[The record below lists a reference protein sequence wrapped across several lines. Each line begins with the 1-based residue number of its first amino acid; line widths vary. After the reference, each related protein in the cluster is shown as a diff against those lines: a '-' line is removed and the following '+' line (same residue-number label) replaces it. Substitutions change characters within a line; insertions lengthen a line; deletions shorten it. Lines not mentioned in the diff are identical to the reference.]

1 MPVSDQGRPTAR
13 VTPHP
18 LSECFF
24 FWALV
29 AMALAAFAPCILL
42 PEWRAYESLEIAR
55 QREQHRLEVVQVAIE
70 KEERLLAAMRGDPAV
85 IDRLA
90 QRDLKYQR
98 IGERIVP
105 VDVRSPGPQVVVDG
119 ASAGEADKTFVP
131 TAAAPPVAVSR
142 ALSLLPD
149 LDYDRIFCDENSRT
163 FIMCM
168 SVALLGIAFALYGRR
183 RPVET
188 H

>member
-1 MPVSDQGRPTAR
+1 
-13 VTPHP
+13 
-18 LSECFF
+18 
-24 FWALV
+24 
-29 AMALAAFAPCILL
+29 
-42 PEWRAYESLEIAR
+42 
-55 QREQHRLEVVQVAIE
+55 
-70 KEERLLAAMRGDPAV
+70 
-85 IDRLA
+85 
-90 QRDLKYQR
+90 
-98 IGERIVP
+98 VP